1 MFTNLFLRLF
11 VKDRHNP
18 KSPAVRTAIGKL
30 AGFVGI
36 GCNLLLFGGKLTL
49 GILCGSVSV
58 TADALNNLTDAASSI
73 VTLVG
78 FQLAKRPADKK
89 HPYGHGRFE
98 YLAGLMVSVLMLFI
112 GYELMK
118 TSVVR
123 IFSPV
128 HATYSQLALC
138 VLGVSMLVKLWM
150 SLFFRK
156 LGKLIDSTTLQ
167 VAAAD
172 SRNDVL
178 ATGAVLGGSVLETW
192 TNLQPDGY
200 IGLAVALFILVSG
213 IRAAKETASPLLGA
227 QADAAL
233 SQQLSQM
240 ILSHDKII
248 GIHDL
253 LIHDY
258 GPGQCYASVHAEL
271 SAQYEPMVC
280 HDILD
285 HIENEALNTFN
296 IQLVIHFD
304 PVSVDDK
311 ERLQIQQSVLTIV
324 QTIDSDLS
332 VHDLRL
338 DRNSTPHLVSFD
350 LAIPFSA
357 DPQCTV
363 QQVHTQLQKQ
373 LPHYDFQIQVDRT

>member
-1 MFTNLFLRLF
+1 
-11 VKDRHNP
+11 
-18 KSPAVRTAIGKL
+18 
-30 AGFVGI
+30 
-36 GCNLLLFGGKLTL
+36 
-49 GILCGSVSV
+49 
-58 TADALNNLTDAASSI
+58 
-73 VTLVG
+73 
-78 FQLAKRPADKK
+78 
-89 HPYGHGRFE
+89 
-98 YLAGLMVSVLMLFI
+98 MLFI

-128 HATYSQLALC
+128 QANYSQLALGI
-138 VLGVSMLVKLWM
+138 LGVSMLVKLWM
-150 SLFFRK
+150 SLFYRK

-178 ATGAVLGGSVLETW
+178 ATSAVLVGSALETW

-200 IGLAVALFILVSG
+200 IGLAVALFILISG
-213 IRAAKETASPLLGA
+213 IQAAKETASPLLGA

-233 SQQLSQM
+233 SKQLSQM

-285 HIENEALNTFN
+285 HIENEALNTLN

-304 PVSVDDK
+304 PVSVDDQ
-311 ERLQIQQSVLTIV
+311 ERLQIQQAVTTTV
-324 QTIDSDLS
+324 QAIDPELS

-338 DRNSTPHLVSFD
+338 DRNSSPYLVSFD
-350 LAIPFSA
+350 LAVPFSA
-357 DPQCTV
+357 DYQCTI
-363 QQVHTQLQKQ
+363 QQVHAQLQKK
-373 LPHYDFQIQVDRT
+373 LPLYQFQIQVDRT